1 MAPTEWL
8 GFLLACPVAKG
19 PPFLP
24 CFLFLGGTVGRNAT
38 ADSSRGLLSSF
49 TFDWIRSLFGFF
61 IVILL
66 ENSSFFNFDLSSLR
80 MSLDGIL
87 NRGSFVLVSVT
98 RDCPLGWPPP
108 REKDP
113 LPRLMSAVAGLVL
126 EVVVE
131 G

>member
-19 PPFLP
+19 PLFLP
-24 CFLFLGGTVGRNAT
+24 CFLFFGGTVGRNAT
-38 ADSSRGLLSSF
+38 ADSSRVLLSSF
-49 TFDWIRSLFGFF
+49 TFAWILSLFGFF

-66 ENSSFFNFDLSSLR
+66 ENSSFFNFDLSSLPFGG
-80 MSLDGIL
+80 ML
-87 NRGSFVLVSVT
+87 NRPSFVLVSVT

-113 LPRLMSAVAGLVL
+113 LPRLMSAVTGLVL